1 MIRIRSKY
9 REQPKTFWAKVRSDA
24 ADSMTAVLITMMPFI
39 LLFTGWAIDFTKNAA
54 IRSEY
59 MSIAQE
65 SAQAA
70 IREQSGNGSLRCGQS
85 SAMDNDTNLTETQHY
100 RVDGVTNAQAVA
112 NGDYDHLQNKEVGFR
127 PANARAIQ
135 LAIKTYLHK
144 TGRVYNVSG
153 HRVMG
158 DAIYNDGGEADRGYG
173 YTGGD
178 NGYTMVANDGN
189 FVRTMRTIIGN
200 KDQQQSLDE
209 NEKTYANGL
218 DVPEGGNNDTFSIT
232 IWCSKGLA
240 AEQGKK
246 NTNENNLKKTVGKA
260 ERFSTLNLEIHD
272 WSGNFMLGMFDRNWA
287 VQRYTLTPRATA
299 SWSQSAAS

>member
-54 IRSEY
+54 VRSEY
-59 MSIAQE
+59 MNIAQE

-70 IREQSGNGSLRCGQS
+70 IREQSGNGSLRCGQT
-85 SAMDNDTNLTETQHY
+85 SAMENNPDIVETPHY
-100 RVDGVTNAQAVA
+100 KIEGVPNAQHVVK
-112 NGDYDHLQNKEVGFR
+112 GDDYGYYEKLRKEEIGFR
-127 PANARAIQ
+127 PANGRAIQ
-135 LAIKTYLHK
+135 LAIKTYLQK
-144 TGRVYNVSG
+144 TGRVYNVSD
-153 HRVMG
+153 HE
-158 DAIYNDGGEADRGYG
+158 AIYND
-173 YTGGD
+173 GGD

-189 FVRTMRTIIGN
+189 FVRTMRTIVGN
-200 KDQQQSLDE
+200 KEQQQSLDE
-209 NEKTYANGL
+209 NERTYANDL

-240 AEQGKK
+240 AKQGKK
-246 NTNENNLKKTVGKA
+246 TTTEGNKKTVGGA
-260 ERFSTLNLEIHD
+260 EKFNTLNLEIHD
-272 WSGNFMLGMFDRNWA
+272 WSGNFVLGMFDRNWV

>member
-9 REQPKTFWAKVRSDA
+9 REQPKTFWAKVRSDV

-54 IRSEY
+54 VRSEY

-85 SAMDNDTNLTETQHY
+85 TAMENDPNLTETQHY
-100 RVDGVTNAQAVA
+100 RIEGVTNAQKVA
-112 NGDYDHLQNKEVGFR
+112 NGDYSTMKNKEISFNQKTAGS
-127 PANARAIQ
+127 IQ
-135 LAIKTYLHK
+135 LAVKTYLQK
-144 TGRVYNVSG
+144 TGRVYDAAGN
-153 HRVMG
+153 RVMG
-158 DAIYNDGGEADRGYG
+158 DSIYNDSEDSTGYAR
-173 YTGGD
+173 GGD
-178 NGYTMVANDGN
+178 NGYTMLANDGN
-189 FVRTMRTIIGN
+189 FVRTMRTIVGN
-200 KDQQQSLDE
+200 KEQQQSLDE
-209 NEKTYANGL
+209 NKSTYANGL

-232 IWCSKGLA
+232 VWCSKGLA
-240 AEQGKK
+240 AEKDKK
-246 NTNENNLKKTVGKA
+246 NTNAGNLNNTVGKA

-272 WSGNFMLGMFDRNWA
+272 WSGNFVLGMFDRNWV